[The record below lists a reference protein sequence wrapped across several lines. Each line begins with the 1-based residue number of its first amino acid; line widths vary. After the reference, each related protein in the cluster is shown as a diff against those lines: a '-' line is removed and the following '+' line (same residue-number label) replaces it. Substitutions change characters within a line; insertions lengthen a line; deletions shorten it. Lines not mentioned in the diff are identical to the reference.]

1 MNAEKTSVAPNVD
14 HAEIAKF
21 EAVASRW
28 WDLEG
33 EFKPLHRINPLRLGY
48 IAERSG
54 GLFGKKVLD
63 VGCGGGI
70 LAESMAREGATV
82 TGLDMGAEPLQVARL
97 HALESG
103 IQVDYVQETVEE
115 HAAKHPQ
122 QYDVVTCMEMLEHVP
137 DPQSVVHAC
146 ARLVKPGG
154 QVFFSTINRNGK
166 AWLMAVFGAEYVMKM
181 VPKGTHD
188 VKKFIKPAELLGW
201 VDQTTLKEQHIIG
214 LHYNPLT
221 NTFKLAPGLMLTIC
235 CIPPPNRTEVSTSA
249 YDDCAASSRVIISSD
264 EEISTRSNFH
274 FFFCF
279 IDFFSRPYATWTC
292 GLLPFRNL
300 NLTSKSTLVLKRF
313 LTKILT
319 I

>member
-82 TGLDMGAEPLQVARL
+82 TGLDMGAEPLQVAKL

-103 IQVDYVQETVEE
+103 IQVEYVQETVEE
-115 HAAKHPQ
+115 HAAKHAQ

-137 DPQSVVHAC
+137 DPQSV
-146 ARLVKPGG
+146 VKPGG

-166 AWLMAVFGAEYVMKM
+166 AWLMAVVGAEYVMKM

-221 NTFKLAPGLMLTIC
+221 NTFKLAPGVDVNYMLH
-235 CIPPPNRTEVSTSA
+235 TSA
-249 YDDCAASSRVIISSD
+249 KKA
-264 EEISTRSNFH
+264 
-274 FFFCF
+274 
-279 IDFFSRPYATWTC
+279 
-292 GLLPFRNL
+292 
-300 NLTSKSTLVLKRF
+300 
-313 LTKILT
+313 
-319 I
+319 